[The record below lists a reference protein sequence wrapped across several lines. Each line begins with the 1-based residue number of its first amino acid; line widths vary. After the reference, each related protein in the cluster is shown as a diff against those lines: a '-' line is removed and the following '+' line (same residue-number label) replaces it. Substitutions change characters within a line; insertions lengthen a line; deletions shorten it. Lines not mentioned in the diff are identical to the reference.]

1 MRKQSELK
9 KALAKKL
16 NLTLREAKTVF
27 DTIEEIFLEDIKNGE
42 GVRLFKFGK
51 LLKRKMPARKII
63 TVETGDVVE
72 VPEKNRLNFRA
83 SAFLKKEM
91 N

>member
-1 MRKQSELK
+1 MRKQSELR
-9 KALAKKL
+9 KALATKL

-63 TVETGDVVE
+63 TVETWAVAE

-83 SAFLKKEM
+83 SKFLKKEM